1 MIQPHRSITEFDI
14 LTRTQKRESV
24 NVLINGYKYLLPA
37 LCKTPEITK
46 KGSALIS
53 MQKVIRTLHEVLHCD
68 KVLFLANSSDKSALH
83 YVIEAV
89 RKHNNMKISMTT
101 KFPGVYENHR
111 PQTAPS
117 EAMPVIIQEVGE
129 NGGILKFLSGHIKNI
144 KKTAAAIWIPMIEM
158 KKVDSGNLG
167 GIKPVI
173 LGAMVAY
180 YDGGYAAL
188 EPLDNPIGSILLSN
202 ISNTLGALLKNS
214 LASPDYTL
222 LRNQLQSIKSLIE
235 LISRAE
241 TVEEV
246 AEFINDRAQYLLS
259 CDQVRLFVVEQKR
272 GEMWHMDNERAGAAV
287 QKVQNRL
294 DNSIVGQCAT
304 TGQVIKEANALEN
317 IRYNPDID
325 GDPASNSKMA
335 ILCLPILMGENNVI
349 GVLRA
354 AGRPAAF
361 QQHEIL
367 SLGILAKEVEMTVQ
381 CQHLKEVASTAV
393 DATVAAQSHAR
404 EIIDLQSNDTRE
416 VDVHKV
422 IKQRIDPAKKLLGA
436 DRCTVFVVDNK
447 KNMLISKYRSDK
459 DGIAEEGT
467 IEVPLGHGLA
477 SHAATTGE
485 PVVIAD
491 AYLDPRFNNEVDKM
505 TGYRTGSVLVV
516 PIRKKG
522 TGEFKGATVSHKAHP
537 DVIGVVQ
544 MINKNNG
551 VFSTTDLQTLQ
562 AFAASA
568 VGVIESGSAID
579 LIKRE
584 VSKMQKKSADLLE
597 VGRSLFVS
605 QDLSAMVRLIM
616 KRAKELLEAD
626 RCTLFLLDHD
636 HNEIYS
642 NFTDNVV
649 EIRVPIG
656 VGIAGAVAQ
665 TGERIV
671 IQNAYEDSR
680 FNREMDEITGYV
692 TRSILAVPIKKS
704 DGSIMGVVQMINK
717 RNHEGHIAKPEPGC
731 SFDQNDIELL
741 VELSSQA
748 GVALENNESMSA
760 VMRAQSKSKEL
771 FEVAQALNSQREMS
785 QLFTTIMDR
794 AKELLHVDRCTLFLV
809 DEIKD
814 ELWSLVANGTEEIR
828 IPKHSGIVGAV
839 VSSKKKINIQDAYLD
854 ERFNPDVDRQTG
866 YRTKSVLC
874 MPIFSNRGSEEVIGV
889 MQMINKIGN
898 YEQFQQ
904 GAKQGLKIDTQ
915 IAIFTQEDEDLINAL
930 SSQVAIAVENA
941 TVLHRTLGLK
951 KNLEKALDSSH
962 DVVLVVDPNYEVE
975 FRSVNEKI
983 DLPLDFFD
991 DLRKFSVLEEAVD
1004 MAAEGKTSMGYMP
1017 ASSETEGKTFKY
1029 CIKPM
1034 EVGALIMLDVH
1045 ANEDTMMEILSK
1057 HMSTRAM
1064 STLVPLLSKQLDTC
1078 AIVQVA
1084 VLAMRLLD
1092 SSGKPLGMLKHN
1104 KLYNQVMETLES
1116 NSAASI
1122 SVTDTCLSYAFFSDP
1137 HNPDSWVAGVNEAC
1151 RCGLEAVQCVE
1162 RYNEEFLDETR
1173 KVRIN
1178 IGLDKGQ
1185 ADCGIVGVIS
1195 RGKGNLVVEGD
1206 VFDTAEDCMHFCE
1219 LYHCEIIVSESCF
1232 AFSRDSIHFRELDSV
1247 KLTNGTDITVHELV
1261 GHTVDTIHDDKVNTF
1276 KYYKN
1281 GLSHYRERRWKLASE
1296 AFHLGKTMGD
1306 KACGEMHSRC
1316 IAFMDYLSASPQQGW
1331 NGVWSSRRS
1340 VGCYANIH

>member
-1 MIQPHRSITEFDI
+1 
-14 LTRTQKRESV
+14 
-24 NVLINGYKYLLPA
+24 
-37 LCKTPEITK
+37 
-46 KGSALIS
+46 
-53 MQKVIRTLHEVLHCD
+53 MQKVIRTLHEVLQCD
-68 KVLFLANSSDKSALH
+68 KVLFLANSSDKSHLH
-83 YVIEAV
+83 YAMEAV
-89 RKHNNMKISMTT
+89 RKLNNMKISMTT

-117 EAMPVIIQEVGE
+117 EAMPVIIPEVGE
-129 NGGILKFLSGHIKNI
+129 NGGILKFLGGHIKNI
-144 KKTAAAIWIPMIEM
+144 KKSGSAIWIPLLEM
-158 KKVDSGNLG
+158 KKAEAGN
-167 GIKPVI
+167 ITAVEPTI
-173 LGAMVAY
+173 LGAMIAY
-180 YDGGYAAL
+180 YEKGYSQV
-188 EPLDNPIGSILLSN
+188 EPLDNPIGNILLSN

-241 TVEEV
+241 TAEEV
-246 AEFINDRAQYLLS
+246 AQFINDRAQYLLS
-259 CDQVRLFVVEQKR
+259 CDQVRLFVVEQKS
-272 GEMWHMDNERAGAAV
+272 GEMWHMDNERSGPQV
-287 QKVQNRL
+287 EKIRNRL

-304 TGQVIKEANALEN
+304 SGQIIKETNALEN
-317 IRYNPDID
+317 IRYNPEID
-325 GDPASNSKMA
+325 GDPSNNSKMA
-335 ILCLPILMGENNVI
+335 ILCIPILMSENNVI

-381 CQHLKEVASTAV
+381 CQYLKEVASTAV

-404 EIIDLQSNDTRE
+404 EIIDLQSHESRE

-447 KNMLISKYRSDK
+447 RNMLVSKYRSDK
-459 DGIAEEGT
+459 AGVTEEGT

-522 TGEFKGATVSHKAHP
+522 TGEYIGATVSHRAHP

-551 VFSTTDLQTLQ
+551 VFTTHDLQTLQ

-597 VGRSLFVS
+597 VGRSLFVA
-605 QDLSAMVRLIM
+605 QDLSAMVHLIM

-626 RCTLFLLDHD
+626 RCTLFLIDKD
-636 HNEIYS
+636 HNELYS
-642 NFTDNVV
+642 NFTDNVL
-649 EIRVPIG
+649 EIRVPVG

-665 TGERIV
+665 TGDMIV
-671 IQNAYEDSR
+671 IENAYNDSR
-680 FNREMDEITGYV
+680 FNREMDEITGYI
-692 TRSILAVPIKKS
+692 TRSILCVPIKRS
-704 DGSIMGVVQMINK
+704 DGNIMGVVQMINK
-717 RNHEGHIAKPEPGC
+717 RNQEGQMVQGDA
-731 SFDQNDIELL
+731 FDANDIELL
-741 VELSSQA
+741 TELSSQA

-809 DEIKD
+809 DGIKD

-874 MPIFSNRGSEEVIGV
+874 MPIFANNSEEVIGV

-898 YEQFQQ
+898 YEAFQQ
-904 GAKQGLKIDTQ
+904 GIKQGLKVDSQ
-915 IAIFTQEDEDLINAL
+915 IAVFTQEDEDLINAL

-941 TVLHRTLGLK
+941 TVLHRTLGSK
-951 KNLEKALDSSH
+951 KSLEQALDASHDIVLSVDPEFEIVFQSTSEISPNVDFSKALSTFPA
-962 DVVLVVDPNYEVE
+962 LKEC
-975 FRSVNEKI
+975 
-983 DLPLDFFD
+983 
-991 DLRKFSVLEEAVD
+991 VD
-1004 MAAEGKTSMGYMP
+1004 MSMAEASRVSMGYLT
-1017 ASSETEGKTFKY
+1017 ASSDTDGKTFKY
-1029 CIKPM
+1029 CVKPLKKAK
-1034 EVGALIMLDVH
+1034 GAVIMLDLH
-1045 ANEDTMMEILSK
+1045 EHEDIMMEILAK
-1057 HMSTRAM
+1057 HMSARAVNN
-1064 STLVPLLSKQLDTC
+1064 LIPLLSKNLEVSS
-1078 AIVQVA
+1078 IVQVT
-1084 VLAMRLLD
+1084 VLSMRLLD
-1092 SSGKPLGMLKHN
+1092 KEGKTLSMLTHN
-1104 KLYNQVMETLES
+1104 TLYNDVMETCEN

-1122 SVTDTCLSYAFFSDP
+1122 HVSQECLSYAVFSDP
-1137 HNPDSWVAGVNEAC
+1137 SNPDSWVAGVSEAC
-1151 RCGLEAVQCVE
+1151 RCGLEAVKCVDN
-1162 RYNEEFLDETR
+1162 YNSKEENKE

-1178 IGLDKGQ
+1178 IGMDKGQ
-1185 ADCGIVGVIS
+1185 AECGIVGVIT
-1195 RGKGNLVVEGD
+1195 RGKGNLVVEGE
-1206 VFDTAEDCMHFCE
+1206 VFKIAQECMEICE
-1219 LYHCEIIVSESCF
+1219 VYHCNMIVSESCF
-1232 AFSRDSIHFRELDSV
+1232 AFSRDSLLFRELDSV
-1247 KLTNGTDITVHELV
+1247 RLSLEMDITIHELV
-1261 GHTVDTIHDDKVNTF
+1261 GFTVDTIHDSKVHTF

-1296 AFHLGKTMGD
+1296 AFNLGKSMGD
-1306 KACGEMHSRC
+1306 PACAEMHRRC
-1316 IAFMDYLSASPQQGW
+1316 LGYMDYLSASPQQGW
-1331 NGVWSSRRS
+1331 NGVWSGKKS

>member
-1 MIQPHRSITEFDI
+1 MIGADEEMIRPAQTITEFDI

-37 LCKTPEITK
+37 LSKTPDITRR
-46 KGSALIS
+46 GSALIS

-68 KVLFLANSSDKSALH
+68 KVLFLGNSSDKSALH
-83 YVIEAV
+83 YAIEAV

-111 PQTAPS
+111 PSTAPS
-117 EAMPVIIQEVGE
+117 EAMPVIIPELAE
-129 NGGILKFLSGHIKNI
+129 NGGILKFLGGHIRNI
-144 KKTAAAIWIPMIEM
+144 RKSGAAIWLPVIEM
-158 KKVDSGNLG
+158 KKAESGN
-167 GIKPVI
+167 IAPVQPTI

-180 YDGGYAAL
+180 YEGGYAAV

-202 ISNTLGALLKNS
+202 ISNTLGSLLKNS
-214 LASPDYTL
+214 LASPDYTV

-259 CDQVRLFVVEQKR
+259 CDQVRLFVIDQKR
-272 GEMWHMDNERAGAAV
+272 GEMWHMENDRSGVAV
-287 QKVQNRL
+287 QKVRNRL
-294 DNSIVGQCAT
+294 DNSIVGQCAHT
-304 TGQVIKEANALEN
+304 AQMIKEGNALEN
-317 IRYNPDID
+317 IRYNPEVD
-325 GDPASNSKMA
+325 GDPANNSKMA
-335 ILCLPILMGENNVI
+335 ILYIPILMSENNVV

-354 AGRPAAF
+354 AGRPAPF

-381 CQHLKEVASTAV
+381 CQNLKEVASTAV

-404 EIIDLQSNDTRE
+404 EIIDLQSNETRE

-459 DGIAEEGT
+459 DGVNEEGT

-485 PVVIAD
+485 PDLIAD

-522 TGEFKGATVSHKAHP
+522 TGEYVGATVSHKAHP

-551 VFSTTDLQTLQ
+551 VFTNTDLQTLQ

-597 VGRSLFVS
+597 VGRSLFVAH
-605 QDLSAMVRLIM
+605 DLSAMVQLIM
-616 KRAKELLEAD
+616 KRAKDLLEAD
-626 RCTLFLLDHD
+626 RCTLFLIDHD

-642 NFTDNVV
+642 NFADNVV

-665 TGERIV
+665 TGEMIV

-692 TRSILAVPIKKS
+692 TRSILAVPIKRS
-704 DGSIMGVVQMINK
+704 NGELMGVVQMINK
-717 RNHEGHIAKPEPGC
+717 RNHDGQIAKPVPGC
-731 SFDQNDIELL
+731 TFDSNDIELL
-741 VELSSQA
+741 NKLSSQA

-785 QLFTTIMDR
+785 QLFTTITDR

-839 VSSKKKINIQDAYLD
+839 VTSKKKINIQDAYLD

-874 MPIFSNRGSEEVIGV
+874 MPILSNSSDNVIGV

-898 YEQFQQ
+898 YEQFQSGQ
-904 GAKQGLKIDTQ
+904 KQGIKIDTQ

-941 TVLHRTLGLK
+941 TVLHRTLGSK
-951 KNLEKALDSSH
+951 KS
-962 DVVLVVDPNYEVE
+962 
-975 FRSVNEKI
+975 
-983 DLPLDFFD
+983 
-991 DLRKFSVLEEAVD
+991 LEEALSASHDAVIAVNSD
-1004 MAAEGKTSMGYMP
+1004 YEVHFASFNNSVEEMDIDFYEALNTFPLLRECTEMAINADRVSTGYLPPSQDTDGKI
-1017 ASSETEGKTFKY
+1017 FKY
-1029 CIKPM
+1029 CVRPVKKADK
-1034 EVGALIMLDVH
+1034 GAVIMLDLH
-1045 ANEDTMMEILSK
+1045 ASDDTMMEILSNF
-1057 HMSTRAM
+1057 MSTKAVYN
-1064 STLVPLLSKQLDTC
+1064 LLPLL
-1078 AIVQVA
+1078 
-1084 VLAMRLLD
+1084 
-1092 SSGKPLGMLKHN
+1092 
-1104 KLYNQVMETLES
+1104 
-1116 NSAASI
+1116 
-1122 SVTDTCLSYAFFSDP
+1122 
-1137 HNPDSWVAGVNEAC
+1137 
-1151 RCGLEAVQCVE
+1151 
-1162 RYNEEFLDETR
+1162 
-1173 KVRIN
+1173 
-1178 IGLDKGQ
+1178 
-1185 ADCGIVGVIS
+1185 
-1195 RGKGNLVVEGD
+1195 
-1206 VFDTAEDCMHFCE
+1206 
-1219 LYHCEIIVSESCF
+1219 
-1232 AFSRDSIHFRELDSV
+1232 
-1247 KLTNGTDITVHELV
+1247 
-1261 GHTVDTIHDDKVNTF
+1261 
-1276 KYYKN
+1276 
-1281 GLSHYRERRWKLASE
+1281 
-1296 AFHLGKTMGD
+1296 
-1306 KACGEMHSRC
+1306 
-1316 IAFMDYLSASPQQGW
+1316 
-1331 NGVWSSRRS
+1331 
-1340 VGCYANIH
+1340 

>member
-1 MIQPHRSITEFDI
+1 
-14 LTRTQKRESV
+14 
-24 NVLINGYKYLLPA
+24 
-37 LCKTPEITK
+37 
-46 KGSALIS
+46 
-53 MQKVIRTLHEVLHCD
+53 MQKVIRTLHEVLNCD

-83 YVIEAV
+83 YAIEAV
-89 RKHNNMKISMTT
+89 RKHNNMKISITT

-117 EAMPVIIQEVGE
+117 EAMPVIIPEVGE
-129 NGGILKFLSGHIKNI
+129 NGGILKFLGAHIKNVR
-144 KKTAAAIWIPMIEM
+144 KSAAAIWIPMIEM
-158 KKVDSGNLG
+158 KKADSGKITG
-167 GIKPVI
+167 MKPAI

-180 YDGGYAAL
+180 YDGGYSAV

-259 CDQVRLFVVEQKR
+259 CDQVRLFVVEHKR
-272 GEMWHMDNERAGAAV
+272 GEMWHMDNEHGGVAGQRV
-287 QKVQNRL
+287 KNRL

-317 IRYNPDID
+317 IRYNPDVD
-325 GDPASNSKMA
+325 GDPSGNSKMA
-335 ILCLPILMGENNVI
+335 ILCLPIFLGENNVI

-404 EIIDLQSNDTRE
+404 EIIDLQSQESRE

-436 DRCTVFVVDNK
+436 DRCTVFVVDNQ

-459 DGIAEEGT
+459 HGVAEEGT

-485 PVVIAD
+485 PVIIAD

-522 TGEFKGATVSHKAHP
+522 TGEYPEAPVSHKAHP
-537 DVIGVVQ
+537 AVIGVVQ

-551 VFSTTDLQTLQ
+551 VFTTTDLQTLQ

-597 VGRSLFVS
+597 VGRSLFVA
-605 QDLSAMVRLIM
+605 QDLSAMVQMIM

-626 RCTLFLLDHD
+626 RCTLFLIDHD

-649 EIRVPIG
+649 EIRVPVG
-656 VGIAGAVAQ
+656 VGIAGAVAK
-665 TGERIV
+665 TGEMIV
-671 IQNAYEDSR
+671 IDNAYDDSR

-692 TRSILAVPIKKS
+692 TRSILAVPIKRS
-704 DGSIMGVVQMINK
+704 DGMLMGVVQMINK
-717 RNHEGHIAKPEPGC
+717 RNQDGQIAQPGPGC
-731 SFDQNDIELL
+731 SFDSNDIELL
-741 VELSSQA
+741 KELSSQA

-874 MPIFSNRGSEEVIGV
+874 MPIFSNRGSNEDVIGV

-904 GAKQGLKIDTQ
+904 GIKQGLKIDTQ

-941 TVLHRTLGLK
+941 TVLHRTLGSK
-951 KNLEKALDSSH
+951 KSLELALDASHDIVLAVNREKEVHFQSLSDFKLDIDFSKALTTFP
-962 DVVLVVDPNYEVE
+962 VLDEG
-975 FRSVNEKI
+975 
-983 DLPLDFFD
+983 
-991 DLRKFSVLEEAVD
+991 
-1004 MAAEGKTSMGYMP
+1004 AELAIESQRTSTGYMP
-1017 ASSETEGKTFKY
+1017 PSSETDGKTFKY
-1029 CIKPM
+1029 CVKPM
-1034 EVGALIMLDVH
+1034 KDGEGAVVMMDVH
-1045 ANEDTMMEILSK
+1045 AHEDTMMEILSK
-1057 HMSTRAM
+1057 HMSTEAM
-1064 STLVPLLSKQLDTC
+1064 YELVPLLPRQMNTS

-1092 SSGKPLGMLKHN
+1092 GHGKTLSLLSYN
-1104 KLYNQVMETLES
+1104 TLYNEVMETLEHH
-1116 NSAASI
+1116 SAASI
-1122 SVTDTCLSYAFFSDP
+1122 SISQGCLSYAFFSDP
-1137 HNPDSWVAGVNEAC
+1137 SNPDRWVAGVSEAC
-1151 RCGLEAVQCVE
+1151 RCAIAAVQCIE
-1162 RYNEEFLDETR
+1162 KYNDGIEDKT
-1173 KVRIN
+1173 KHVRIN

-1185 ADCGIVGVIS
+1185 ADCGIVGVIN
-1195 RGKGNLVVEGD
+1195 RGKGNLVVEGE
-1206 VFDTAEDCMHFCE
+1206 VFQVAEDCMNFCE
-1219 LYHCEIIVSESCF
+1219 VYHCEVIVTESCF
-1232 AFSRDSIHFRELDSV
+1232 AFSKDSLHFRELDTV
-1247 KLTNGTDITVHELV
+1247 ALTNGDHITLHELV
-1261 GHTVDTIHDDKVNTF
+1261 GHTVDTIHDSKVNTF

-1296 AFHLGKTMGD
+1296 SFHLGKTMGD

-1316 IAFMDYLSASPQQGW
+1316 LAFMDYLSASPQQGW
-1331 NGVWSSRRS
+1331 NGVWSKKKS